1 MTDAHLDISCL
12 PIENGIQRNLLP
24 EVVADHLRDM
34 IVENVLLPGTR
45 IRERTITEVLKVS
58 RTPLREA
65 LRMLAAEGLVELL
78 PNRGAVVAN
87 PTLEEVH
94 EMLQVQ
100 TQLEDLAAYQFCER
114 ASDADIDAIRALHH
128 EMLVHFYR
136 GERLPYYKINQ
147 RIHRRI
153 IEAAGNNTLATMHG
167 ILNARLYRFRYQPN
181 LQRDHWQTAID
192 EHEEILHAVE
202 SRNGD
207 RLRDVLKAHLAST
220 WEKILAVS
228 EDGTLRDQLLGW
240 PLSEKAGGKP
250 APHG

>member
-1 MTDAHLDISCL
+1 MNCTRDAVLPVMTDAELDIACP

-24 EVVADHLRDM
+24 EVVADRLRDM
-34 IVENVLLPGTR
+34 ILENVLPPGIR
-45 IRERTITEVLKVS
+45 IRERTITEMLRVS

-65 LRMLAAEGLVELL
+65 LRILAGEGLVELL

-100 TQLEDLAAYQFCER
+100 AQLEDLAAYQFCER

-136 GERLPYYKINQ
+136 KERLSYYKINH

-153 IEAAGNNTLATMHG
+153 IEAAGNSTLSTMHG

-181 LQRDHWQTAID
+181 LQHDHWQAAID
-192 EHEEILHAVE
+192 EHEKILHAVE
-202 SRNGD
+202 ARDGD
-207 RLRDVLKAHLAST
+207 RLSAALRTHLANT
-220 WEKILAVS
+220 WDKIVAVAEK
-228 EDGTLRDQLLGW
+228 GTLADRLG
-240 PLSEKAGGKP
+240 
-250 APHG
+250 